1 MKKLISLLA
10 SFVLVLAGCGSS
22 SDDNTLVISTW
33 DFNVDLMEET
43 WIQPFEEETGIDV
56 VLDTGSTGERYSK
69 VESNPNHGV
78 DIMFTS
84 QYYESKGQEAGLW
97 ADFDSSKLENY
108 DKLYTNAQAP
118 NGEAGGP
125 AYTYNRLAIVYNAD
139 SVDGELSSWA
149 DIVNNDSI
157 EKITIP
163 NITDTH
169 GPSLLY
175 AIADTLGVDLFT
187 PEGEDAVFAELE
199 DLKSIVTKP
208 YTSSTDV
215 INMMQSGEAQVAL
228 VPEYYFDSIKEVVPG
243 ATWVDPT
250 EGAVL
255 NFNTIDITA
264 ASEKQDMAYQFIDY
278 MLSTEVQ
285 ANVAA
290 AHLDPPVNS
299 EVQLDTY
306 IDGIPFES
314 VDSFDSI
321 DYTQVIEHMDDWQVR
336 YNEIYA

>member
-1 MKKLISLLA
+1 MKKILSLLGM
-10 SFVLVLAGCGSS
+10 FIVILGGCGSKN
-22 SDDNTLVISTW
+22 DENTLVISTW
-33 DFNVDLMEET
+33 DFNVDLIEET
-43 WIQPFEEETGIDV
+43 WVKPFEEKAGVDI

-69 VESNPNHGV
+69 VASNPNHGI

-97 ADFDSSKLENY
+97 AKFDSSKLENY
-108 DKLYTNAQAP
+108 DKLYENAKQP
-118 NGEAGGP
+118 NGKDGGP
-125 AYTYNRLAIVYNAD
+125 AYTYNRLALVYNKDAVTGD
-139 SVDGELSSWA
+139 LKSWA
-149 DIVNNDSI
+149 DVVNNKSI
-157 EKITIP
+157 KNITIP

-187 PEGEDAVFAELE
+187 QEGEDAVFKELE
-199 DLKSIVTKP
+199 SLKSIVTKP

-228 VPEYYFDSIKEVVPG
+228 VPEYYYDSIKEVVPN
-243 ATWVDPT
+243 ATWVDPS

-264 ASEKQDMAYQFIDY
+264 SSEKQDLAYQFIDY
-278 MLSTEVQ
+278 MLSTPVQ
-285 ANVAA
+285 ENIAQ
-290 AHLDPPVNS
+290 AHLDPPVND
-299 EVQLDTY
+299 EVKLEKY

-314 VDSFDSI
+314 VDSFESI
-321 DYTQVIEHMDDWQVR
+321 DYNKVVTKMEEWQVKF
-336 YNEIYA
+336 NEIFA

>member
-1 MKKLISLLA
+1 MRKVLSILAVITVLLT
-10 SFVLVLAGCGSS
+10 GCTN
-22 SDDNTLVISTW
+22 SDENTLVISTW

-43 WIQPFEEETGIDV
+43 WIKPFEEETGIDI

-69 VESNPNHGV
+69 VESNPNHGI

-84 QYYESKGQEAGLW
+84 QYYESKGQQAGLW
-97 ADFDSSKLENY
+97 KEFDRSRLENA
-108 DKLYTNAQAP
+108 DKLYDNAKAP
-118 NGEAGGP
+118 NGEKGGP

-139 SVDGELSSWA
+139 LVEGELTSWA

-157 EKITIP
+157 SKITIP
-163 NITDTH
+163 NITDSH

-175 AIADTLGVDLFT
+175 AVSDTLGVDLFT

-199 DLKSIVTKP
+199 KLKEIVTKP

-228 VPEYYFDSIKEVVPG
+228 VPEYYYDSIKEVVPN
-243 ATWVDPT
+243 ATWVDPS
-250 EGAVL
+250 EGAVV

-264 ASEKQDMAYQFIDY
+264 SSEKEDMAYEFIDY
-278 MLSTEVQ
+278 MLSTPVQ
-285 ANVAA
+285 ENVAN

-299 EVQLDTY
+299 EVELDSY
-306 IDGIPFES
+306 IDGIPFAP
-314 VDSFDSI
+314 VDSFDAV
-321 DYTQVIEHMDDWQVR
+321 DYNKVVEHMDQWQVR
-336 YNEIYA
+336 FNEIYA